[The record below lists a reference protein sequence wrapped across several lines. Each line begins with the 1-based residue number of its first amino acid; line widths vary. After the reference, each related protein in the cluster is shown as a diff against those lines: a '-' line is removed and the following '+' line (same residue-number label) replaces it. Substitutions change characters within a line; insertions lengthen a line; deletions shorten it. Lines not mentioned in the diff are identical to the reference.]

1 MKPAYSCA
9 KCESEI
15 QWGDRFCTTCGE
27 PIEWPAEAE
36 LRQEGGA
43 GESDTLVCP
52 KCGTENLADAGYCSS
67 CGAKLGTGQPPVA
80 ERETAAQRRPSSRK
94 ERRGA
99 PRKKEQAAPMFSWKV
114 IGIFAVIIVVGI
126 IVLEYPSGPKEP
138 APSQQSAPAP
148 AANMQALADLE
159 ALEKQVQAN
168 PNDMETV
175 LRAANLAFDNRFTDK
190 AIVYY
195 KRYLEKNP
203 KNANA
208 RVDLGVCYYD
218 IGNLDEAQK
227 EMLTALKYDPK
238 HLQGHFNLG
247 IVNLRAGRIKE
258 ANEWFKKTIA
268 LAPNSDIGRQAK
280 QFLEQHSSP
289 QILQN
294 K

>member
-9 KCESEI
+9 KCESEV
-15 QWGDRFCTTCGE
+15 QWGDRFCTNCGE
-27 PIEWPAEAE
+27 PIEWSAEVESRPEEGTA
-36 LRQEGGA
+36 EGG
-43 GESDTLVCP
+43 TLVCDQ
-52 KCGTENLADAGYCSS
+52 CGTDNPADSGFCSS
-67 CGAKLGTGQPPVA
+67 CGAALGKGQAATV
-80 ERETAAQRRPSSRK
+80 ERGEAGERRPSPRK
-94 ERRGA
+94 ERRGP
-99 PRKKEQAAPMFSWKV
+99 PRRKSQAAPMFSWKV
-114 IGIFAVIIVVGI
+114 MGIFVGI
-126 IVLEYPSGPKEP
+126 IVAGIILLEYSSRPKES
-138 APSQQSAPAP
+138 AQSQQSASAS
-148 AANMQALADLE
+148 AANMQALADMN
-159 ALEKQVQAN
+159 ALEKQLEAN

-175 LRAANLAFDNRFTDK
+175 LHVANLAFDNRFYDK

-218 IGNLDEAQK
+218 VGNLDEAQK

-247 IVNLRAGRIKE
+247 IVNLRAGRVKD
-258 ANEWFKKTIA
+258 ANDWFKKTIA
-268 LAPNSDIGRQAK
+268 LAPNSDIGQQAK
-280 QFLEQHSSP
+280 QFLEQHSNP